1 MGDISVI
8 ARRLSGRYVQHGW
21 SGNGGYF
28 KAVGARLLE
37 WYDTPEMV
45 EYLFGL
51 GQLKHLWEPHSEEYM
66 GSEICTVPDGMPH
79 WVSPSEHSIFS
90 KIAFIDYGYFYDAD
104 HTWYY
109 VHPGPFRIKLPLA
122 LVEENLDDRSFEFS
136 FLRQVEHLVLD
147 EMFSG
152 RYAQC
157 LATSGLSPDEL
168 QKIQGTLA
176 QDEHPLYQLWDRYRS
191 VFQCFDDWILVRAD
205 GSGKNIGDII
215 LQARGDSHRETI
227 FWNRP

>member
-1 MGDISVI
+1 M
-8 ARRLSGRYVQHGW
+8 L
-21 SGNGGYF
+21 
-28 KAVGARLLE
+28 
-37 WYDTPEMV
+37 
-45 EYLFGL
+45 
-51 GQLKHLWEPHSEEYM
+51 
-66 GSEICTVPDGMPH
+66 
-79 WVSPSEHSIFS
+79 IF
-90 KIAFIDYGYFYDAD
+90 
-104 HTWYY
+104 
-109 VHPGPFRIKLPLA
+109 VKLPLA

-147 EMFSG
+147 EMFGG

-176 QDEHPLYQLWDRYRS
+176 QDEQPLYQLWDRYRS

-215 LQARGDSHRETI
+215 LHARGDSHRETI